1 MYDVWKTEVPRGVL
15 RRPCLPIEPD
25 TERLMDLNKV
35 DLLKLATT
43 EIIFENKED
52 VDKLWRVT
60 KSVWIKDKT

>member
-43 EIIFENKED
+43 EIIFENKEGK
-52 VDKLWRVT
+52 KLY
-60 KSVWIKDKT
+60 